1 MADNIDKIAQTLQEA
16 MFKGYSEKFKQE
28 FSNPKN
34 IGKTKGANNRIS
46 ITGVCGDT
54 VEMYLALKDGKIN
67 DIKFMTD
74 GCGATIACASY
85 VTRMVKGKA
94 ITDALLMK
102 PEDVDSYF
110 EGLPDESK
118 HCAKLAID
126 TLKAALNRYEIKEQK
141 PNFSSTKR
149 KKKDINERTA
159 IF

>member
-1 MADNIDKIAQTLQEA
+1 MADDLDKIARTLQEA
-16 MFKGYSEKFKQE
+16 ILEGYSEKFKQE

-34 IGKTKGANNRIS
+34 IGKIEDADSQVS

-74 GCGATIACASY
+74 GCGSTIACASY
-85 VTRMVKGKA
+85 VTRTVKGKT
-94 ITDALLMK
+94 IEDAHRMK

-110 EGLPDESK
+110 EGLPEESK
-118 HCAKLAID
+118 HCAKLSID
-126 TLKAALNRYEIKEQK
+126 TLKAVLNMYESKEQK
-141 PNFSSTKR
+141 LNFSSVKR
-149 KKKDINERTA
+149 KKKDTNGRTA

>member
-1 MADNIDKIAQTLQEA
+1 MADDIDKIARTLQETILE
-16 MFKGYSEKFKQE
+16 GYSEKFKQE

-34 IGKTKGANNRIS
+34 IGKIKDADSRVS
-46 ITGVCGDT
+46 VTGVCGDT
-54 VEMYLALKDGKIN
+54 VEMYLSFEDGKIN

-85 VTRMVKGKA
+85 VTRMVKGRAVK
-94 ITDALLMK
+94 DALIIK
-102 PEDVDSYF
+102 PEDVDTYF

-126 TLKAALNRYEIKEQK
+126 TLKVALNRCEIKEQK
-141 PNFSSTKR
+141 PNFSTAKR
-149 KKKDINERTA
+149 KKKDTNERTA

>member
-1 MADNIDKIAQTLQEA
+1 MADNIDKIARTLQEA
-16 MFKGYSEKFKQE
+16 ILEGYSEKFKQE

-34 IGKTKGANNRIS
+34 IGKIEDADSQVS

-85 VTRMVKGKA
+85 VTRTVKGK
-94 ITDALLMK
+94 TVEDALRME

-126 TLKAALNRYEIKEQK
+126 TLKAALNRYESKEQK
-141 PNFSSTKR
+141 PKFSSVKR
-149 KKKDINERTA
+149 KKKDINERTV
-159 IF
+159 IS